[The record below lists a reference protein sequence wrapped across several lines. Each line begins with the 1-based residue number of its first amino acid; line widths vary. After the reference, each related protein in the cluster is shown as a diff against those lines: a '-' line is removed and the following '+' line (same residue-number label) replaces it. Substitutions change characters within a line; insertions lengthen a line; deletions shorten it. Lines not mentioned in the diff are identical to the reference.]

1 MRKRDKAHSRLVSLL
16 KVGLPLTALALLSTV
31 FLLARTLN
39 PEDALPWATVD
50 IEELLR
56 DPRLTAP
63 EYAGVTEEGDEL
75 LFTAA
80 RAWPGAETGARA
92 AEPVLRLISPNGT
105 ETRAVSET
113 ARIEPTSR
121 ELSLQNAVHLT
132 TAGGYVMTTEKL
144 DVKLDRSTIT
154 APGEIRAEAPGTT
167 LQAGNMRITRT
178 GASGGEVVVF
188 KGGVRLLYQPDSG
201 SSVSAPPSAP
211 PSAP

>member
-1 MRKRDKAHSRLVSLL
+1 LRKRDKAHSRLVSLL
-16 KVGLPLTALALLSTV
+16 KVGLPLAALALLSTV
-31 FLLARTLN
+31 FLIARTLD

-80 RAWPGAETGARA
+80 RAWPGAETGAHA
-92 AEPVLRLISPNGT
+92 ADPVLRLISPDGT

-113 ARIEPTSR
+113 ARIEPTAR
-121 ELSLQNAVHLT
+121 ELTLQSAVHLT
-132 TAGGYVMTTEKL
+132 TEGGYRMSTERL
-144 DVKLDRSTIT
+144 DVKLDRSALT

-167 LQAGNMRITRT
+167 LQAGSMRITRS
-178 GASGGEVVVF
+178 GANGGEVVVF
-188 KGGVRLLYQPDSG
+188 KGGVRLLYQPEPA
-201 SSVSAPPSAP
+201 SSPSAP

>member
-31 FLLARTLN
+31 FLLARTLD

-63 EYAGVTEEGDEL
+63 QYAGVTEEGDEI

-80 RAWPGAETGARA
+80 RAWPGAATGAHA
-92 AEPVLRLISPNGT
+92 AEPVLRLISPAGE
-105 ETRAVSET
+105 ETRAVAET
-113 ARIEPTSR
+113 ARIEPTAG
-121 ELSLQNAVHLT
+121 ELTLQTAVQLT
-132 TAGGYVMTTEKL
+132 TAGGYLMTTEKL
-144 DVKLDRSTIT
+144 DLKLDRSALT
-154 APGEIRAEAPGTT
+154 APGEIRAEAPGTQ
-167 LQAGNMRITRT
+167 LEAGSMQLTRT
-178 GASGGEVVVF
+178 GAMGGEVVVF
-188 KGGVRLLYQPDSG
+188 KGGVRLLYQPQSA
-201 SSVSAPPSAP
+201 SSPSAP